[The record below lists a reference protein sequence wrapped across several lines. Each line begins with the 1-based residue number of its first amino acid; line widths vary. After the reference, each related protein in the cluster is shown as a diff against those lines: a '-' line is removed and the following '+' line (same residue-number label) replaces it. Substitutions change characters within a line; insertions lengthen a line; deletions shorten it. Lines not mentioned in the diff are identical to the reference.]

1 MRERFLFVSILILL
15 FSHTS
20 FSQET
25 YEVGMAQASLEPTN
39 EFVSLALAGYAAPWE
54 GRFTLLWKE
63 KGVISPFTGISGG
76 DDCLYFVDGQSLFKG
91 STEEAL
97 HREKMGG
104 AAGIQHITTRGSS
117 IYGITLDGQLKKSDL
132 SKKRFKWKNLGTTDR
147 SVKAIAVAEE
157 SLYMA
162 DNEGIFWVT
171 RLSSRRV
178 RWERAGFPPLKNVVS
193 LVAAEGQ
200 LVALTAEGVLLRQ
213 GGAYQEN
220 KWIKIGYKNGV
231 TVLEDIKHI
240 AVANNQI
247 YGVDGDNRLYQGG
260 HRSKGELSARALS
273 IKSSGQTVVIIGL
286 DLTGINDTFAASIQ
300 EELYKTRGL
309 PASAVFINS
318 SHTHFAPVTQNWL
331 TWQESNRLPDSSYL
345 YRVVR
350 KAVIQAVH
358 QSLDNAQPA
367 ELFFGRGNAQLGF
380 NRSLRDRPD
389 IYDDAVDVIRFRY
402 LHDNSE
408 DYLFMAACHPVF
420 SAPDERFTLSP
431 NFPGVARNLIEEKK
445 GSSRTLFLQGTA
457 GDINPLDSTD
467 DITGEKLANEVIAV
481 LNRPMEKITGPI
493 SFYLDTIDIM
503 VNMKSREMINAF
515 ASSEKTNTMIAERNN
530 TWGEIMLG
538 HLQNGT
544 KQFPMPVYV
553 HTLNIGNWKLVG
565 FSRETTTPYNFRV
578 KELWPQKMVSVVGF
592 TNDVSSYLP
601 TRLHIDK
608 RNYEGMDSFYWYG
621 MPDTYPLNVE
631 ERIISEIK
639 RNNR

>member
-380 NRSLRDRPD
+380 NRSLRDRQ
-389 IYDDAVDVIRFRY
+389 IGRAVV
-402 LHDNSE
+402 
-408 DYLFMAACHPVF
+408 
-420 SAPDERFTLSP
+420 
-431 NFPGVARNLIEEKK
+431 
-445 GSSRTLFLQGTA
+445 
-457 GDINPLDSTD
+457 
-467 DITGEKLANEVIAV
+467 
-481 LNRPMEKITGPI
+481 
-493 SFYLDTIDIM
+493 
-503 VNMKSREMINAF
+503 
-515 ASSEKTNTMIAERNN
+515 
-530 TWGEIMLG
+530 
-538 HLQNGT
+538 
-544 KQFPMPVYV
+544 
-553 HTLNIGNWKLVG
+553 
-565 FSRETTTPYNFRV
+565 
-578 KELWPQKMVSVVGF
+578 
-592 TNDVSSYLP
+592 
-601 TRLHIDK
+601 
-608 RNYEGMDSFYWYG
+608 
-621 MPDTYPLNVE
+621 
-631 ERIISEIK
+631 
-639 RNNR
+639 